1 MLRREHVGIV
11 KFIGDT
17 VRAAAG
23 GSVPRGTCYTDSLAL
38 DTRYKHGDHVGNALG
53 IRITLNTSCAYG
65 WAIFDDS
72 YGTEICFGEAFS
84 A

>member
-17 VRAAAG
+17 VKAATG
-23 GSVPRGTCYTDSLAL
+23 GSVPRGTCYTDSPDL

-53 IRITLNTSCAYG
+53 IRIQLNTSIAYG
-65 WAIFDDS
+65 WASFDDS
-72 YGTEICFGEAFS
+72 NGTTVCFAAAF
-84 A
+84 